1 MFSFFKVREKS
12 GILLNADFH
21 ENLLLLS
28 IIENVCHGIHQYES
42 ARVNF
47 LEFVIVYCVCNRL
60 LCYISNIK
68 YNTDIHV
75 IWNELFQTL
84 GFV

>member
-1 MFSFFKVREKS
+1 MWSGKSQGILFSFFRVREKS

-47 LEFVIVYCVCNRL
+47 LEFVIVYVTGCCVTSATL
-60 LCYISNIK
+60 
-68 YNTDIHV
+68 NTIQ
-75 IWNELFQTL
+75 IYM
-84 GFV
+84 